1 MHRYN
6 RSVFRKKR
14 TWPRTVGWIV
24 GCVLVIALGF
34 FGAKMINERPAVEKP
49 DKPASSETNT
59 PGKPADNESSSPADV
74 PATKPQESENP
85 SHMRAFYLPFSALRE
100 TTALT
105 GQLQQAAQAGFTS
118 VVFDLKNPDGQ
129 LYYRFSSPEAQKVN
143 SFAANALT
151 EEELKQLI
159 ATIRNAGLH
168 PVPRLYAFRDHAA
181 ARALQG
187 ARIAPTGN
195 SAWVWYDNN
204 PKNGGRAWLNP
215 YADEAHSYII
225 QLAQELK
232 QTGVAAIMLDGV
244 QFPVQTSGASYGQ
257 SSNTSLSQAE
267 ILTLFVDKAQKA
279 LGNDCPV
286 ILSCTG
292 LGALGV
298 KTHEYGNNPLTFGP
312 DGAAPFILPS
322 SLPKSIRMGETV
334 ITNAADSVQQTVQAL
349 VSQMNLRI
357 KVIPKDKQPGLIPWL
372 QAENYSAEQIQQEI
386 AGCRAAGTESYIL
399 YHPDGRYDFSSLK
412 SAG

>member
-14 TWPRTVGWIV
+14 TWPRTIGWIV

-34 FGAKMINERPAVEKP
+34 FGAKMISERPAVEKP
-49 DKPASSETNT
+49 DKPASSANATSGTPSEDETSSSGNT
-59 PGKPADNESSSPADV
+59 PAVKPDEAE
-74 PATKPQESENP
+74 KP

-100 TTALT
+100 TTTLT

-118 VVFDLKNPDGQ
+118 VVFDLKDANGQ
-129 LYYRFSSPEAQKVN
+129 LFYRFSTPEAQKVN
-143 SFAANALT
+143 SFASNALT
-151 EEELKQLI
+151 AEELKQLLT
-159 ATIRNAGLH
+159 TIRSAGLH
-168 PVPRLYAFRDHAA
+168 PVPRIYAFRDHAA
-181 ARALQG
+181 ARVLQG
-187 ARIAPTGN
+187 ARIAPKGN
-195 SAWVWYDNN
+195 AGWVWYDNN

-232 QTGVAAIMLDGV
+232 QAGASAILLDGV
-244 QFPVQTSGASYGQ
+244 QFPTQTSGASYGQ

-279 LGNDCPV
+279 LGDDCPV
-286 ILSCTG
+286 LLSCTG

-298 KTHEYGNNPLTFGP
+298 KTQEYGNNPLTFGP
-312 DGAAPFILPS
+312 AGAAPFILPS
-322 SLPKSIRMGETV
+322 SLPKTIRMGETV
-334 ITNAADSVQQTVQAL
+334 ITNAPDALEQTVQAL
-349 VSQMNLRI
+349 ITQMNLRI
-357 KVIPKDKQPGLIPWL
+357 KVIPEDKQPGLVPWL
-372 QAENYSAEQIQQEI
+372 QAENYGPEQIQQEI
-386 AGCRAAGTESYIL
+386 AGCRAAGTDSYIL

-412 SAG
+412 NPG